1 MILSQFIC
9 HIFAPVAF
17 RIIGNPLPYSSV
29 SLKCSPWPDA
39 LNLTIHSSSSTP
51 SPVYHSS
58 PTSCGFTDGWVSIH
72 VTVVFCAPT
81 CSAKLCRKRLAVKV
95 DLCWFMPGLIKKEKT
110 IYYPSWLKVD
120 RCTGGVIQTVVIA
133 PSMGA
138 YSTLQE
144 CELPQSVHFFSSVNK
159 NFQRSTIKIL
169 NQSPKSLLSPSCAR
183 FCSDCSPNQQG
194 DLLMPACSDVSN
206 GEQSGVKVLTL
217 LSHPFLGHYLETGGC
232 CAAILISRA
241 LLLFDM

>member
-1 MILSQFIC
+1 MFPLARCPKSHHPQQQQHSIACLPQLTNFLWFHRRVSQHSC
-9 HIFAPVAF
+9 HRCVLCTNLF
-17 RIIGNPLPYSSV
+17 S
-29 SLKCSPWPDA
+29 KA
-39 LNLTIHSSSSTP
+39 LQ
-51 SPVYHSS
+51 
-58 PTSCGFTDGWVSIH
+58 
-72 VTVVFCAPT
+72 
-81 CSAKLCRKRLAVKV
+81 
-95 DLCWFMPGLIKKEKT
+95 EKT
-110 IYYPSWLKVD
+110 GSQSWLVLIYARINKERENHKLSLNYPSWPKVD
-120 RCTGGVIQTVVIA
+120 CCTGGVIQTVVIA

-169 NQSPKSLLSPSCAR
+169 NQSPQSLLSPSCAR

>member
-1 MILSQFIC
+1 
-9 HIFAPVAF
+9 
-17 RIIGNPLPYSSV
+17 
-29 SLKCSPWPDA
+29 
-39 LNLTIHSSSSTP
+39 
-51 SPVYHSS
+51 
-58 PTSCGFTDGWVSIH
+58 
-72 VTVVFCAPT
+72 
-81 CSAKLCRKRLAVKV
+81 
-95 DLCWFMPGLIKKEKT
+95 MPGLIKKEKT
-110 IYYPSWLKVD
+110 INYPSWSKLD
-120 RCTGGVIQTVVIA
+120 LCTGGVIQIVVIA

-159 NFQRSTIKIL
+159 NFQLSTNKIL
-169 NQSPKSLLSPSCAR
+169 NQSPQSLLSPSCAR

>member
-1 MILSQFIC
+1 MSTCSLVLGSEHLQSRLQSMVSSFYLSCINTNIHLHLPTWKSAHMHTLYLRVFGVPETLIIILVTGLNLSVLILSSCCCNTGISINKKIILSQFIC

-17 RIIGNPLPYSSV
+17 WVIGNPLPYSSV

-110 IYYPSWLKVD
+110 IYYPSWPKVD
-120 RCTGGVIQTVVIA
+120 CCTGGVIQTVVIA

-144 CELPQSVHFFSSVNK
+144 CELPQSVHFF
-159 NFQRSTIKIL
+159 F
-169 NQSPKSLLSPSCAR
+169 
-183 FCSDCSPNQQG
+183 
-194 DLLMPACSDVSN
+194 
-206 GEQSGVKVLTL
+206 
-217 LSHPFLGHYLETGGC
+217 
-232 CAAILISRA
+232 ISK
-241 LLLFDM
+241 